1 MSRTAISANKVVVGL
16 PRHRPRGAAPSLDP
30 ANVGTASEPTVKI
43 GPCLPGGNSHQRHVD
58 PTLAAMSRTGKP
70 TRHSCLWN
78 DAGRPTPHTNWSP
91 AQPRDTEGE
100 PPLRDA
106 SPDGAPDSSSHLHE
120 AQPGRVW
127 GGHSTVK
134 EPPSAP
140 RRMGAANARSPPRP
154 EAQAPRFQPPITTA
168 PACPWGVTE
177 AERKEA
183 PASSPATAARI
194 GHSGSG
200 VV

>member
-16 PRHRPRGAAPSLDP
+16 PRHRPWGAAPSLDP

-43 GPCLPGGNSHQRHVD
+43 GPCPSAATATSGTLTRRWQRCPEPASPPG
-58 PTLAAMSRTGKP
+58 TLACGTMPDGRRHTRTGRPPSHATPKGNP
-70 TRHSCLWN
+70 PSETRHPTALRTPAATSTRHNPEGYGEGTRLSRSLRRPRGGW
-78 DAGRPTPHTNWSP
+78 GRRT
-91 AQPRDTEGE
+91 
-100 PPLRDA
+100 L
-106 SPDGAPDSSSHLHE
+106 
-120 AQPGRVW
+120 V
-127 GGHSTVK
+127 
-134 EPPSAP
+134 
-140 RRMGAANARSPPRP
+140 PRP
-154 EAQAPRFQPPITTA
+154 SPQAQAPRFQPPITTA